1 MRVDETL
8 KPTGF
13 SHGLVHKGTKDLNV
27 REWTCPKCGAH
38 HDRDVNAA
46 KNILLV
52 GTSTNW
58 RGSVRPRSERSV
70 A

>member
-13 SHGLVHKGTKDLNV
+13 SRGLVHKRAKADMERWY
-27 REWTCPKCGAH
+27 RENG
-38 HDRDVNAA
+38 
-46 KNILLV
+46 
-52 GTSTNW
+52 
-58 RGSVRPRSERSV
+58 ER